1 MGVRIPCP
9 NCGRPLS
16 APRER
21 EGKKV
26 RCANCGETF
35 VLKLAIA
42 DATSIAPPETQV
54 PVPPQPPNFIAPG
67 PPPAITPPRV
77 SQEATV
83 SRSMLLPLPGLHHA
97 PAGAM
102 ICRLAPDELSWI
114 DISPAARAFF
124 GEDQGTAAPAT
135 FLDAVHPDDRALA
148 REEFR
153 RAAELG
159 ERHDLVLRVQT
170 AAGGWHFVRLDAQAR
185 YDRDGRLNHVRC
197 HFVDVTDRISEVQ
210 ELRRRTEQL
219 TAANEQLRLT
229 NERLKE
235 AQAQL
240 VQSEK
245 LAAIGTLAAGMAH
258 EINNPLAFASNNAA
272 VLERDTT
279 AVLEILAAYQEARGA
294 IEAALPELAA
304 RIDGLEGQAE
314 LPYIQEHL
322 VGVAGSMRRGLKRVA
337 QIVAGLRDFARL
349 DRSRVTDV
357 NPNESLEQSLA
368 LLGEHL
374 ERAHIEAV
382 RDYGEVPAIEC
393 AAASIN
399 QVLFHL
405 LINAVQAVEDGGKGS
420 GRIGVATRV
429 EGNDIVIEV
438 ADDGCGIPP
447 EILPRIFD
455 PFYTTKPVGRGTGLG
470 LSTCHGIVAEQGGRI
485 EVESIPGEG
494 SLFRVRLPLR
504 QAPATSKTP

>member
-1 MGVRIPCP
+1 
-9 NCGRPLS
+9 
-16 APRER
+16 
-21 EGKKV
+21 
-26 RCANCGETF
+26 
-35 VLKLAIA
+35 
-42 DATSIAPPETQV
+42 
-54 PVPPQPPNFIAPG
+54 
-67 PPPAITPPRV
+67 
-77 SQEATV
+77 
-83 SRSMLLPLPGLHHA
+83 
-97 PAGAM
+97 
-102 ICRLAPDELSWI
+102 
-114 DISPAARAFF
+114 
-124 GEDQGTAAPAT
+124 
-135 FLDAVHPDDRALA
+135 
-148 REEFR
+148 
-153 RAAELG
+153 
-159 ERHDLVLRVQT
+159 
-170 AAGGWHFVRLDAQAR
+170 
-185 YDRDGRLNHVRC
+185 
-197 HFVDVTDRISEVQ
+197 VTDRISEVQ

-245 LAAIGTLAAGMAH
+245 LAALGTLAAGMAH

-294 IEAALPELAA
+294 IEAALPDLAA

-322 VGVAGSMRRGLKRVA
+322 VGVASSMRRGLKRVA

-349 DRSRVTDV
+349 DRSLVADV
-357 NPNESLEQSLA
+357 NPNESLEQSLV

-382 RDYGEVPAIEC
+382 RDYGEVPSIEC

-399 QVLFHL
+399 QMLFHM

-420 GRIGVATRV
+420 GRIRVATRV

-438 ADDGCGIPP
+438 ADDGCGIPS

-485 EVESIPGEG
+485 EVESTPGEG

-504 QAPATSKTP
+504 QAQATSKTP